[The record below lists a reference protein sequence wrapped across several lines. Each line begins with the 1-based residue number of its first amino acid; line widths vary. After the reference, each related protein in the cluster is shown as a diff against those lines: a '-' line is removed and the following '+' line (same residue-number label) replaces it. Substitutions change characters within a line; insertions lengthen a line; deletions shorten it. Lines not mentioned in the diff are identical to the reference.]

1 MLEAIFC
8 AAVMVLSAGMF
19 YAGYRAGQAER
30 DIKEMTDTIANEKG
44 GE

>member
-19 YAGYRAGQAER
+19 YAGYRAAEAEH
-30 DIKEMTDTIANEKG
+30 DINRSYDND
-44 GE
+44 

>member
-1 MLEAIFC
+1 MEAIFC

-19 YAGYRAGQAER
+19 YAGYRAAEAEHEAEHEGV
-30 DIKEMTDTIANEKG
+30 ILGG